1 MKLPTTNQVGDLAV
15 AVGAVL
21 IGGGVYAIYPP
32 AAIILIGLGL
42 IGLGYKAAVK

>member
-1 MKLPTTNQVGDLAV
+1 MKLPTTNQAGDLAV
-15 AVGAVL
+15 AIGGLLV
-21 IGGGVYAIYPP
+21 GGGVYAIYPP